1 MEVSIAKGFC
11 QIKTHIITTS
21 MNHHLVLIH
30 IQCKAS
36 NISSTKSPKI
46 MIISQ
51 PNSSDLGACMISDP
65 SLVEIADSLHCDVIA
80 YDYSGYGC
88 STGHP
93 SQEAIYS
100 DIEAVHSFVTTQ
112 LQYTDGNILLFG
124 FSMGTAASIH
134 LASIQ
139 QNLCGMILVAPFTS
153 LLR

>member
-1 MEVSIAKGFC
+1 
-11 QIKTHIITTS
+11 

-30 IQCKAS
+30 ITCKAS
-36 NISSTKSPKI
+36 NISATKSPKI

-88 STGHP
+88 STGYP

-100 DIEAVHSFVTTQ
+100 DIEGIYSFVSTE
-112 LQYTDGNILLFG
+112 LEYNDSDILLFG

-134 LASIQ
+134 LASIR
-139 QNLCGMILVAPFTS
+139 QNAIILLS
-153 LLR
+153 HLI